1 MPTNPPFKNPFENLF
16 ASEHEENNRANRLM
30 PSSMPTTNPIV
41 TWLSEQWFFLTA
53 LVLGAG
59 HAATQQAK
67 IAEQGK
73 KLEALETVSDRL
85 ARIET
90 HLEHLLEKVTSR
102 H

>member
-1 MPTNPPFKNPFENLF
+1 MASTNP
-16 ASEHEENNRANRLM
+16 S
-30 PSSMPTTNPIV
+30 TNPVI

-53 LVLGAG
+53 LVFGAG
-59 HAATQQAK
+59 HAATAQAK
-67 IAEQGK
+67 ITEQGK
-73 KLEALETVSDRL
+73 KLEALESVSDRL